1 MIMNFD
7 FSNLP
12 ENVDKDNWNEVS
24 EYLRR
29 NILFAINNV
38 QDDPDISKAISEVFT
53 NQDLTPDEKA
63 DYLKQIKDYFDNELG
78 KDNAISIS
86 LQPQIDDTDALQKNY
101 QKTFTFI

>member
-29 NILFAINNV
+29 NILFAINDV
-38 QDDPDISKAISEVFT
+38 QDNPEISKAISEVFT
-53 NQDLTPDEKA
+53 NQDLTPEEKTN
-63 DYLKQIKDYFDNELG
+63 YLQQIKDYFDNLLG
-78 KDNAISIS
+78 EETMEEALKKD
-86 LQPQIDDTDALQKNY
+86 
-101 QKTFTFI
+101 